1 MENAVGSQTLLLD
14 DDEFALM
21 LLAQRL
27 ARVGFGATTSCSD
40 GQQALALIEQQPGAI
55 DLVFCDL
62 QMPGIDGVEFVRKLA
77 NVNFQGG
84 LVLLSGESGRVL
96 KAAQKLARALGL
108 EVFGAFEK
116 PVTTDQ
122 LRQLLEA
129 RATHRAALPLSP
141 VEQFGAA
148 ELEQALTGGQLLNH
162 YQPKVD
168 MASGRLTGFE
178 ALVRWQHP
186 RAGLVYPDRF
196 IGIAEQ
202 HGLIEQLTQV
212 VLRNALRQARVWS
225 DARLDLQ
232 MAVNVSMDNLTSLDF
247 PEVVIDCLQQ
257 AGVAPSALILE
268 VTESRL
274 AADLRAPLDI
284 LTRLRL
290 KRIGLSID
298 DFGTGHS
305 SLAQLRDLP
314 FDELKLD
321 RSFIHGA
328 AADSALQAIVQGSM
342 AMAASLGM
350 KTVAEGVETQ
360 SDWDLLRTLGCDL
373 AQGYFIARPMPAS
386 ELPDWMAG
394 WAQRQGELLGP
405 TS

>member
-1 MENAVGSQTLLLD
+1 M
-14 DDEFALM
+14 
-21 LLAQRL
+21 
-27 ARVGFGATTSCSD
+27 
-40 GQQALALIEQQPGAI
+40 
-55 DLVFCDL
+55 
-62 QMPGIDGVEFVRKLA
+62 
-77 NVNFQGG
+77 
-84 LVLLSGESGRVL
+84 
-96 KAAQKLARALGL
+96 
-108 EVFGAFEK
+108 
-116 PVTTDQ
+116 
-122 LRQLLEA
+122 
-129 RATHRAALPLSP
+129 
-141 VEQFGAA
+141 
-148 ELEQALTGGQLLNH
+148 
-162 YQPKVD
+162 
-168 MASGRLTGFE
+168 
-178 ALVRWQHP
+178 
-186 RAGLVYPDRF
+186 
-196 IGIAEQ
+196 AEQ

-212 VLRNALRQARVWS
+212 VLGNALRQAHVWR
-225 DARLDLQ
+225 DAGLDLRV
-232 MAVNVSMDNLTSLDF
+232 AVNVSMDNLSSLDF
-247 PEVVIDCLQQ
+247 PEVVMHCLQQ

-350 KTVAEGVETQ
+350 KTVAEGVETK

-373 AQGYFIARPMPAS
+373 AQGFFIAMQMPA
-386 ELPDWMAG
+386 EALPDWMAG

-405 TS
+405 LGQLGQLGPLSRSGTDLG

>member
-1 MENAVGSQTLLLD
+1 MNNAFGGQTLLLD

-27 ARVGFGATTSCSD
+27 AHVGCGQTTACLE
-40 GQQALALIEQQPGAI
+40 GQQALTLIAQQPDAFG
-55 DLVFCDL
+55 LVFCDL
-62 QMPGIDGVEFVRKLA
+62 QMPGMDGVEFVRKLA
-77 NVNFQGG
+77 QIKFRGG

-96 KAAQKLARALGL
+96 KAAQKLASALGF

-116 PVTTDQ
+116 PVSTEQ
-122 LRQLLEA
+122 LRQVLQA
-129 RATHRAALPLSP
+129 RANHHARQPATP
-141 VEQFGAA
+141 VEQFGPD
-148 ELEQALTGGQLLNH
+148 ELARALSDGELLNH

-168 MASGRLTGFE
+168 MASGRLRGFE

-196 IGIAEQ
+196 IGTAEQ
-202 HGLIEQLTQV
+202 HGLIAQLTQV
-212 VLRNALRQARVWS
+212 VLGHALRQARVWR
-225 DARLDLQ
+225 DARLELRV
-232 MAVNVSMDNLTSLDF
+232 AVNLSMDNLSSLDF
-247 PEVVIDCLQQ
+247 PEIVMDSLRR
-257 AGVAPSALILE
+257 AGVEPSALILE

-274 AADLRAPLDI
+274 ATDLRAPLDI

-328 AADSALQAIVQGSM
+328 TADASLQAIVKGSI

-350 KTVAEGVETQ
+350 KSVAEGLEQ
-360 SDWDLLRTLGCDL
+360 RSDWDLLRGLGCDL
-373 AQGYFIARPMPAS
+373 AQGYFIGKPMPA
-386 ELPDWMAG
+386 EALPDWMAS
-394 WAQRQGELLGP
+394 WQQRQASLQASAG
-405 TS
+405 